1 MDLVM
6 FRHRRPLQYASLM
19 TCAWLALAGD
29 AYAQSAATL
38 RIESLA
44 ASCAGCHGTN
54 GRAAAGSAMPRL
66 AGMPRD
72 RFAAQMRAFQEN
84 RPHATV
90 MHQIARGYD
99 AEQIDA
105 LAAYFERQGP

>member
-6 FRHRRPLQYASLM
+6 FHHRRPLQYASLT

-54 GRAAAGSAMPRL
+54 GRAAAGSALPRL
-66 AGMPRD
+66 AGIPRD
-72 RFAAQMRAFQEN
+72 RFVAQMRAFQEN
-84 RPHATV
+84 RRPATV

-99 AEQIDA
+99 AEQIDE

>member
-1 MDLVM
+1 M
-6 FRHRRPLQYASLM
+6 FHHRRALQYASLM
-19 TCAWLALAGD
+19 TCAWLALAGNV
-29 AYAQSAATL
+29 YAQSAATL

-54 GRAAAGSAMPRL
+54 GRATAGSAIPRL

>member
-1 MDLVM
+1 
-6 FRHRRPLQYASLM
+6 
-19 TCAWLALAGD
+19 
-29 AYAQSAATL
+29 
-38 RIESLA
+38 
-44 ASCAGCHGTN
+44 
-54 GRAAAGSAMPRL
+54 
-66 AGMPRD
+66 MPRD